1 MKKMKKNIFIPILAV
16 IGGVVFFI
24 IALKGDETPANSS
37 ISTSDTVKS
46 FTKVDDKEAPDGYR
60 TITAIDGVS
69 FYVVQA
75 AADSATAVSQIS
87 NSVSFDTDN
96 YYSYKD
102 GAGKY
107 LLFNMSGLVVAAQKG
122 TSFDFANNGLTE
134 DTLGSSSV
142 AGIWFDKSGNKL
154 VADED
159 DNEFE
164 IQANGGVVITNE
176 IYGTYCG
183 KLKVI
188 SDGTE
193 EWSIFAGI
201 QGEKYKDLASA
212 DKDVISNIVDSIH
225 FAEHKEVETEVYAV
239 SLGTTAEIDE
249 AGSNAPTN
257 NDSQVTDVTQSE
269 TSTPAEAD
277 SSMESIISTEN
288 PEEDTE
294 ENTAGDNDIATSSEF
309 DETQNDESEENEIDR
324 SDVSSDEDNN
334 ESSLDETI
342 PSISE
347 NDQSA
352 TAPDASEPEDTKPED
367 STEENKTTE
376 NSSTDDN
383 SINDEPVKVSVIKD
397 EISQERGESMQL
409 SNKRIIEKNADNAY
423 SSNVYSM
430 LEVGDSGIFSVL
442 NAEKGVEETPI
453 IHLEEVI
460 TGKAAE
466 AVIKSYCAKP
476 EAAYEYFDPPNG
488 CSWHLIKYSLN
499 YKRCSSKQYVDIRLR
514 GLDGGSLIHRGI
526 KYSSMTHDLFV
537 FTIEARD
544 GWSENY
550 YCYYAVPNGCTNYSL
565 QIGDPILNDSKFGT
579 AFYEINTKK
588 QS

>member
-1 MKKMKKNIFIPILAV
+1 MKKNILIPILA
-16 IGGVVFFI
+16 ILGGAVFFI
-24 IALKGDETPANSS
+24 MALKGDGKPANSS
-37 ISTSDTVKS
+37 ISTSDTVKG
-46 FTKVDDKEAPDGYR
+46 FTKVNDKEAPDGYR

-87 NSVSFDTDN
+87 NAVSFDTDN

-193 EWSIFAGI
+193 EWSIFAGL

-212 DKDVISNIVDSIH
+212 DKDIINNIVDSIH

-239 SLGTTAEIDE
+239 SLGQSAETDE
-249 AGSNAPTN
+249 DIVKDLTN
-257 NDSQVTDVTQSE
+257 NDSQVSDSVQSE

-277 SSMESIISTEN
+277 SSMESMISTEN
-288 PEEDTE
+288 PAEDTE
-294 ENTAGDNDIATSSEF
+294 ENTSGDNDIPTSSES
-309 DETQNDESEENEIDR
+309 DETQNEKTEESEMDHP
-324 SDVSSDEDNN
+324 DVSSDEDSSK
-334 ESSLDETI
+334 SSLDETSQ
-342 PSISE
+342 SISE

-352 TAPDASEPEDTKPED
+352 ANPDASEPADTKPED
-367 STEENKTTE
+367 STEESETAE
-376 NSSTDDN
+376 SSSTDDT
-383 SINDEPVKVSVIKD
+383 SINDEPVKVSVIKN
-397 EISQERGESMQL
+397 ETSQERGESLQL
-409 SNKRIIEKNADNAY
+409 SNKRKIEKNADNAY

-442 NAEKGVEETPI
+442 NVEKGVEETPI
-453 IHLEEVI
+453 IHLEDII

-466 AVIKSYCAKP
+466 AVIKSYCATP

-488 CSWHLIKYSLN
+488 CSWHLIKYSMN

-526 KYSSMTHDLFV
+526 KYSSMTHDLHIFA
-537 FTIEARD
+537 IENRD
-544 GWSENY
+544 GWSDNL
-550 YCYYAVPNGCTNYSL
+550 YCYYAVPNGCTNYAL
-565 QIGDPILNDSKFGT
+565 EIGGPISSDSKFGT

-588 QS
+588 QP

>member
-1 MKKMKKNIFIPILAV
+1 MKKNILVPIFAIV
-16 IGGVVFFI
+16 GGAIFFI
-24 IALKGDETPANSS
+24 MALKGNNKPATSGT
-37 ISTSDTVKS
+37 STSDTAKS
-46 FTKVDDKEAPDGYR
+46 YTKVDDKEAPEGYR

-69 FYVVQA
+69 FYVVQS

-102 GAGKY
+102 GTSKY
-107 LLFNMSGLVVAAQKG
+107 LLFNMSELVVAAQKG

-134 DTLGSSSV
+134 DSLESSSV

-159 DNEFE
+159 NNEFE

-201 QGEKYKDLASA
+201 QGEKYKDLAST
-212 DKDVISNIVDSIH
+212 DKDIINNIVDSIH

-239 SLGTTAEIDE
+239 SLGTTTEMDE
-249 AGSNAPTN
+249 DNASDLTN
-257 NDSQVTDVTQSE
+257 YDSQVSDVGHSE
-269 TSTPAEAD
+269 TSAPAEAD
-277 SSMESIISTEN
+277 SSMESTISIEN
-288 PEEDTE
+288 PETDIE
-294 ENTAGDNDIATSSEF
+294 ENPSKENDIPTSSESN
-309 DETQNDESEENEIDR
+309 EANNDEAEEFDIDD
-324 SDVSSDEDNN
+324 SDVSSVEDGN
-334 ESSLDETI
+334 ESSQNEAFQT
-342 PSISE
+342 ISE

-352 TAPDASEPEDTKPED
+352 TDQDASDSEDTKQKGSAED
-367 STEENKTTE
+367 IKTAESTPA
-376 NSSTDDN
+376 DDN
-383 SINDEPVKVSVIKD
+383 SITNELVKVSVIKD
-397 EISQERGESMQL
+397 ETPQERGKSMQL
-409 SNKRIIEKNADNAY
+409 SNKRMIEKNADNAY
-423 SSNVYSM
+423 SSNLYSM
-430 LEVGDSGIFSVL
+430 LEVGDSGIFSIL
-442 NAEKGVEETPI
+442 NVEKGVEETPI

-466 AVIKSYCAKP
+466 AVIKSYCATPK
-476 EAAYEYFDPPNG
+476 AAYEYFDPPNG
-488 CSWHLIKYSLN
+488 CSWHLIKYNMN

-526 KYSSMTHDLFV
+526 KYSSMTHDLHT
-537 FTIEARD
+537 FTIENRD
-544 GWSENY
+544 GWSDNY
-550 YCYYAVPNGCTNYSL
+550 YCYYAVPNGCTNYAL
-565 QIGDPILNDSKFGT
+565 EIGGPISNDSKFGT
-579 AFYEINTKK
+579 AFYEIDTKK
-588 QS
+588 QP